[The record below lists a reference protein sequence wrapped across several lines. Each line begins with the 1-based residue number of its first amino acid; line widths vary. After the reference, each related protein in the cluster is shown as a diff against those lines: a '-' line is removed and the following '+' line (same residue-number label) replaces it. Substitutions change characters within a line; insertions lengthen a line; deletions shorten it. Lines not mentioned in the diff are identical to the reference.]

1 MTDGNPPE
9 NKQDSGRPPGGR
21 NNRVAASNFDDGQT
35 LEGTVREIFPR
46 SIFKVELDNGTEI
59 LAHIS
64 GKSSKNDQSYFG
76 GAEAPSPN
84 LTTYYLEPFQRKFFV
99 KTNDFLARPS

>member
-64 GKSSKNDQSYFG
+64 GKIRKN
-76 GAEAPSPN
+76 
-84 LTTYYLEPFQRKFFV
+84 FV
-99 KTNDFLARPS
+99 KKIEPGDRVLLTLTPHDLTRGRITKFI